1 MAKRRNK
8 NTGKNGNN
16 KPLIK
21 SNAVQTTASN
31 SMDGV
36 KKDLEAGLNAVGNM
50 VKNTSSDTV
59 NGIGSL
65 LIAATE
71 SSNAA
76 DEKSREKAAA
86 NLDENLQTLVGEL
99 KTLISKCQNESTD
112 YQAKVNNLRQREDQA
127 ETDRGEANALKKQLT
142 QDQQNIKSEQK
153 AFFEKQ
159 SKLVDAERELEDQL
173 LDAEAGFSIKNKEML
188 EKFRQDKAADVDY
201 LEKKKTVLAID
212 IENLEEEK
220 TNLKKSIE
228 SSSKDIKA
236 EIENHKEELVARE
249 SSIEDEKL
257 SLQRLQKKTDLR
269 EKALDLYRE
278 SDRDDIRNEFLA
290 ELNRAED
297 NAKELQNQLQI
308 YRESEEE
315 YRSKLANFS
324 KWKEKIGDVNPEVLF
339 KRIDALKT
347 RNDELQGELDLK
359 PSADIEEKN
368 KQLRKENQ
376 DLAQDSDNKT
386 AELNKVTTQLRQNR
400 VAVIEREGLSKENLI
415 LNKQNDLLD
424 GRIESLREEVDDLLS
439 KQQSK
444 TAFPALTAMDKSDKH
459 NRTATTEKVGCLE
472 SFVLNMQQRIAWDPE
487 TKKELFF
494 QEDDIRLFIA
504 GLSMSRLHILQGISG
519 TGKTSL
525 ALAFARAVGG
535 ESTTV
540 PVQAGWRDKDDLIGH
555 YNSFEKQF
563 YERPCLQGI
572 YEAQTPF
579 YEDRPYIILLDEM
592 NLSRPEQYFAEFLSA
607 LELDYKD
614 QQLTLM
620 TASHTGAPQR
630 FTDGRLLQI
639 PKNVWFIGTAN
650 HDETTFEFADKTY
663 DRAHV
668 MELPRSDHQFD
679 IDKTVV
685 ETSYSYSSLT
695 DAFDKAESR
704 YESEVDE
711 ILEML
716 NISDA
721 VTILADKLGVGW
733 GNRLERQAKRF
744 ISTMMASGGT
754 AEDALDHL
762 LATKVLR
769 HGKATGRY
777 DTEREDIE
785 SLSNAITDLWSVLN
799 FSKPPAASQKLLRDE
814 LKRKSSH

>member
-1 MAKRRNK
+1 MAKRK
-8 NTGKNGNN
+8 KNGNN
-16 KPLIK
+16 NRHTP
-21 SNAVQTTASN
+21 SNPVQAGASN
-31 SMDGV
+31 S
-36 KKDLEAGLNAVGNM
+36 AGD
-50 VKNTSSDTV
+50 VKNDLDPEFNAIGNIVKGTDSDAV
-59 NGIGSL
+59 SGIGTVL
-65 LIAATE
+65 AEAVE
-71 SSNAA
+71 SA
-76 DEKSREKAAA
+76 KSAGEEGRKEAAA
-86 NLDENLQTLVGEL
+86 NLGENLH
-99 KTLISKCQNESTD
+99 TLISELKVGISMSENERTE
-112 YQAKVNNLRQREDQA
+112 YQAKLNNLNQREDQVKA
-127 ETDRGEANALKKQLT
+127 DRRELDALKKELT
-142 QDQQNIKSEQK
+142 SDKKKIASEQK
-153 AFFEKQ
+153 TFFEKQ
-159 SKLVDAERELEDQL
+159 SKLADGERDLEERQ
-173 LDAEAGFSIKNKEML
+173 LDAEAGFSIRNKEML
-188 EKFRQDKAADVDY
+188 EKFLQDKEDEADAF
-201 LEKKKTVLAID
+201 EKKKIALVAD
-212 IENLEEEK
+212 IEKLEEEK
-220 TNLKKSIE
+220 TNLKANIE

-236 EIENHKEELVARE
+236 EIESKKEELVGRE
-249 SSIEDEKL
+249 SSIEDKKL
-257 SLQRLQKKTDLR
+257 SLQRAQKKIDMR
-269 EKALDLYRE
+269 EKMVDRYRE
-278 SDRDDIRNEFLA
+278 SDRDEIRNEFLA

-297 NAKELQNQLQI
+297 NEEVLQKQLQI
-308 YRESEEE
+308 YRDSEKE
-315 YRSKLANFS
+315 YQMKLAAFSKL
-324 KWKEKIGDVNPEVLF
+324 KEKIGDDNPDALF
-339 KRIDALKT
+339 KRIEALKI
-347 RNDELQGELDLK
+347 RNNELQAELDLK

-376 DLAQDSDNKT
+376 DLTQDSDNKT
-386 AELNKVTTQLRQNR
+386 AEMSKLTTQLRQNR
-400 VAVIEREGLSKENLI
+400 VAVIDKEGLSKENLI
-415 LNKQNDLLD
+415 LDKQNELLG

-444 TAFPALTAMDKSDKH
+444 TAFPALADMDKSDKL
-459 NRTATTEKVGCLE
+459 NRVATTEDVGSLE
-472 SFVLNMQQRIAWDPE
+472 GFVLDMQQRIAWDPV

-494 QEDDIRLFIA
+494 QEQDIRLFIA
-504 GLSMSRLHILQGISG
+504 GLSMSRLHVLQGISG

-535 ESTTV
+535 GNTTV

-620 TASHTGAPQR
+620 TASHAGAPQR

-668 MELPRSDHQFD
+668 MELPRSEDQFD

-695 DAFDKAESR
+695 DAFDKAELKHGA
-704 YESEVDE
+704 EADE
-711 ILEML
+711 ILETL
-716 NISDA
+716 NYSGV
-721 VTILADKLGVGW
+721 VTTLADKFGVGW

-744 ISTMMASGGT
+744 ISTMIASGGA

-762 LATKVLR
+762 LATKVFR

-785 SLSNAITDLWSVLN
+785 SLSNAIAELWTVLE
-799 FSKPPAASQKLLRDE
+799 FSKPPAASQKLLSDE
-814 LKRKSSH
+814 LKRKASH

>member
-1 MAKRRNK
+1 MAKRK
-8 NTGKNGNN
+8 N
-16 KPLIK
+16 KPHNK
-21 SNAVQTTASN
+21 SNVVRSNISN
-31 SMDGV
+31 STSDKENG
-36 KKDLEAGLNAVGNM
+36 LESGLNAVGNM
-50 VKNTSSDTV
+50 IEDMDNDAVGGLGTMLAK
-59 NGIGSL
+59 
-65 LIAATE
+65 AAKSFNSE
-71 SSNAA
+71 
-76 DEKSREKAAA
+76 DEKAREEIAA
-86 NLDENLQTLVGEL
+86 NLGENLQILVGEL
-99 KTLISKCQNESTD
+99 KTGISKYKKESTD
-112 YQAKVNNLRQREDQA
+112 FQAKVNNLKQREDQVIS
-127 ETDRGEANALKKQLT
+127 DRSELDELKKQLNKE
-142 QDQQNIKSEQK
+142 QQNITSDQK

-159 SKLVDAERELEDQL
+159 SKLVEDERDLEDRL
-173 LDAEAGFSIKNKEML
+173 LDAEAGFSLKNKEML
-188 EKFRQDKAADVDY
+188 EKFRQDKVVEIDS
-201 LEKKKTVLAID
+201 LEKKKTALAID

-220 TNLKKSIE
+220 TNLKASIE

-236 EIENHKEELVARE
+236 EIENHKEELVTRE
-249 SSIEDEKL
+249 SLLDDENL
-257 SLQRLQKKTDLR
+257 SLQRLQKKIDMR
-269 EKALDLYRE
+269 EKILDRHRE
-278 SDRDDIRNEFLA
+278 SDRKDIRNEFLA

-297 NAKELQNQLQI
+297 NEKELKNQLQV
-308 YRESEEE
+308 YRESEKE
-315 YRSKLANFS
+315 YRIKLAAFSKL
-324 KWKEKIGDVNPEVLF
+324 KEKIGNDNPEVLF
-339 KRIDALKT
+339 KRIDDLKT
-347 RNDELQGELDLK
+347 RNDELQAELDLK
-359 PSADIEEKN
+359 PSADVEQKN

-376 DLAQDSDNKT
+376 DLVQDSDNKT
-386 AELNKVTTQLRQNR
+386 AELNRVTTQLRQNR
-400 VAVIEREGLSKENLI
+400 VAVIDKEGLSKENLI
-415 LNKQNDLLD
+415 LGKQNELLD

-444 TAFPALTAMDKSDKH
+444 TAFPALIAMDKSDKH
-459 NRTATTEKVGCLE
+459 NRAATTEEVGSLVD
-472 SFVLNMQQRIAWDPE
+472 FVSDMQQRIAWDPE

-494 QEDDIRLFIA
+494 QEQDIRLFIA
-504 GLSMSRLHILQGISG
+504 GLSMSRLHVLQGISG

-535 ESTTV
+535 GSTTV

-607 LELDYKD
+607 LELDYND

-620 TASHTGAPQR
+620 TSSHAGAPQR

-695 DAFDKAESR
+695 DAFDKAESK
-704 YESEVDE
+704 YGAEVDD
-711 ILEML
+711 ILETL
-716 NISDA
+716 NISD
-721 VTILADKLGVGW
+721 VVSTLADKLGVGW

-744 ISTMMASGGT
+744 ISTMMASGGS
-754 AEDALDHL
+754 AGDALDHL

-785 SLSNAITDLWSVLN
+785 SLSNAVTDLWDDLN
-799 FSKPPAASQKLLRDE
+799 FSKPPAASEKLLRDE
-814 LKRKSSH
+814 LQRKTSH

>member
-1 MAKRRNK
+1 MAKRKRNR
-8 NTGKNGNN
+8 NQPIPSNPGQTG
-16 KPLIK
+16 
-21 SNAVQTTASN
+21 ASN
-31 SMDGV
+31 SAGDV
-36 KKDLEAGLNAVGNM
+36 KSDLESNIAAIDNIVNSTDSDAVGGLGA
-50 VKNTSSDTV
+50 VIV
-59 NGIGSL
+59 Q
-65 LIAATE
+65 AAE
-71 SSNAA
+71 SAKSVG
-76 DEKSREKAAA
+76 EKERKEATAK
-86 NLDENLQTLVGEL
+86 LDENLHDLIREL
-99 KTLISKCQNESTD
+99 KAGISMYEKERTE
-112 YQAKVNNLRQREDQA
+112 YQAKVNNLNQREDQVKS
-127 ETDRGEANALKKQLT
+127 DRSELDVLKKELT
-142 QDQQNIKSEQK
+142 NDKEKISSVQK
-153 AFFEKQ
+153 TFFEKQ
-159 SKLVDAERELEDQL
+159 SKLADDERDLEERQ

-188 EKFRQDKAADVDY
+188 EKFLQDKEVEADSF
-201 LEKKKTVLAID
+201 EKKKIALVAD
-212 IENLEEEK
+212 IQKLEEEK
-220 TNLKKSIE
+220 TNLKASIE

-236 EIENHKEELVARE
+236 EIESQKEELVTRE

-257 SLQRLQKKTDLR
+257 SLQRSQKKIDR
-269 EKALDLYRE
+269 QKKMLDCYRE

-297 NAKELQNQLQI
+297 NEKELQNQLQI
-308 YRESEEE
+308 YRESEEK

-324 KWKEKIGDVNPEVLF
+324 KWKEKTGDDNPEVLF

-376 DLAQDSDNKT
+376 DLVQDADNKT

-400 VAVIEREGLSKENLI
+400 VAVIDKEGLSKENLI

-459 NRTATTEKVGCLE
+459 NRAATTEEVGSLVG
-472 SFVLNMQQRIAWDPE
+472 FVSDMQQRIAWDPD

-494 QEDDIRLFIA
+494 QENDIRLFIA

-535 ESTTV
+535 GSITV

-607 LELDYKD
+607 LELDFKD

-620 TASHTGAPQR
+620 TASHAAAPQR

-650 HDETTFEFADKTY
+650 HDETTFVFADKTY

-685 ETSYSYSSLT
+685 DTSYSYSSLT
-695 DAFDKAESR
+695 AAFDKAESR
-704 YESEVDE
+704 YGSEVDE
-711 ILEML
+711 ILETL
-716 NISDA
+716 NISDV
-721 VTILADKLGVGW
+721 VTSLADKLGVGW

-744 ISTMMASGGT
+744 ISTMMASGGS

-785 SLSNAITDLWSVLN
+785 SLSNAITDLWSELN

-814 LKRKSSH
+814 LKRKTSH